1 MESNNS
7 DEAENDNSTSSSS
20 SHPEY
25 HPPSPKIPKMA
36 DPVTE
41 KLLKYLDQFVTLVR
55 TGEFVVDLKLEN
67 MPDFELELK
76 LIETGEVL
84 KFPISPEETF
94 TIKEL
99 LASKIETTNPLD
111 WSRLEEKML
120 NGVKAQLG
128 LETERISVSLQK
140 LIIQKPGTPRPPEL
154 NQLHNRDEVSVTS
167 FGHVVIQL
175 PSIYTGGHFRFSNEE
190 KRQEFNLST
199 PTGDVQC
206 LAFFT
211 KIEHDPI
218 LTGSRTLLIYN
229 LVIESKINFLPEA
242 PAVQNNVPSLTQI
255 IQEWKGTQDLVK
267 VVKHSNRNLKL
278 AAVSNFLLDALQ
290 ANQITLFHGNFTYP
304 EGSQE
309 IQTENVVLP
318 EYYQIDEL
326 KLLTSPDP
334 QVEEAYRNF
343 YKTKKT
349 TTTPTATA

>member
-1 MESNNS
+1 
-7 DEAENDNSTSSSS
+7 
-20 SHPEY
+20 
-25 HPPSPKIPKMA
+25 
-36 DPVTE
+36 
-41 KLLKYLDQFVTLVR
+41 
-55 TGEFVVDLKLEN
+55 
-67 MPDFELELK
+67 
-76 LIETGEVL
+76 
-84 KFPISPEETF
+84 
-94 TIKEL
+94 
-99 LASKIETTNPLD
+99 
-111 WSRLEEKML
+111 ML